1 MDLMTKR
8 ILWYVGI
15 TVGLCSLLFF
25 TNIEAEST
33 SQKAL
38 FAKAEERKSIT
49 FLMGE
54 DKPGYQYFTLAE
66 EHFLYDEEEKTD
78 QLIKSCRS
86 LEDLI
91 GFLNKEQDEVKY
103 SNIQIVL
110 HGNPYNGLSLPI
122 SKEGPRATPKNLVK
136 AMLEGK
142 LPRLKSNAID
152 SLTKI
157 NFWGCGIGKNPF
169 INMALDSFFNP
180 AHGLQPEIYT
190 SPHFV
195 IFDTPKDSLI
205 PKRLKASYWPYVYK
219 RGYRPGDREIA
230 EAMRT
235 QFPETEISWK
245 EAIENDDL
253 EEMYRNEFHI
263 PVSWTII
270 YPSNESRPE
279 VSSEKDKMD
288 WVRSQ
293 TNLMDKISETQI
305 PLEKF
310 TWTVNKI
317 IHTKEDGTKVPAIKG
332 IGMATVLCIMD
343 PL

>member
-8 ILWYVGI
+8 ILCYVALTI
-15 TVGLCSLLFF
+15 GLSSALFL
-25 TNIEAEST
+25 TNIEAESKK
-33 SQKAL
+33 QDDL
-38 FAKAEERKSIT
+38 FAKAKERKSIT

-66 EHFLYDEEEKTD
+66 EHFLYDEIEKTD
-78 QLIKSCRS
+78 ELVKSCRS

-91 GFLNKEQDEVKY
+91 SYLNKTEETEKY

-122 SKEGPRATPKNLVK
+122 QTEGPRATPKNLVK
-136 AMLEGK
+136 AMLQGR
-142 LPRLKSNAID
+142 LPSLETNAID

-157 NFWGCGIGKNPF
+157 NFWACGIGKNPF

-180 AHGLQPEIYT
+180 SHGLEPQIYS

-195 IFDTPKDSLI
+195 IFDTPKDSFT

-219 RGYRPGDREIA
+219 RGYRPGDSEIA

-235 QFPETEISWK
+235 QFPESDISWN

-253 EEMYRNEFHI
+253 QNMYKNEFHI
-263 PVSWTII
+263 PVSWTVT
-270 YPSNESRPE
+270 YPSKESRPNVTTE
-279 VSSEKDKMD
+279 LEKMN
-288 WVRSQ
+288 WVRTQ
-293 TNLMDKISETQI
+293 TELMDKISETQI
-305 PLEKF
+305 PIDKF

-317 IHTKEDGTKVPAIKG
+317 IHTKDDGTKVPAIKG

-343 PL
+343 PV